1 MIILAVGM
9 FIVPNAGAIGTGYT
23 GETALT
29 AGIGING
36 TVHDLR
42 RHNFPPQTTTGYQSA
57 NASDYLDR
65 LCIFCHAPHHTY
77 KLNGETR
84 GTGEQSVNSN
94 YTYLPLWNHAQT
106 ISTFIQYNPGPDAP
120 DAATSMKGAQSVNDA
135 FDRIGA
141 ASLLCL
147 SCHDGSVAVN
157 EFGNNPQDTRSQSG
171 GGATIIQQYQIG
183 FAGISGEGFLANHHP
198 IGFRYEDVSNVDLE
212 IFDLA
217 TAVYDHTIDFTTY
230 GGPNPLAINV
240 GSGAKMVSEVL
251 WNGKMECS
259 SCHAVHNTGNTG
271 EKLLYVSDQNSNLC
285 FSCHNKGTKT
295 VGDDGTTGVV
305 HP

>member
-1 MIILAVGM
+1 MVLAIGIFSISVQD
-9 FIVPNAGAIGTGYT
+9 ASAIGTGYT
-23 GETALT
+23 GETPMT

-42 RHNFPPQTTTGYQSA
+42 RFNFPPQSTTGYQSA
-57 NASDYLDR
+57 TQSDYLDR
-65 LCIFCHAPHHTY
+65 LCIFCHAPHHAY

-94 YTYLPLWNHAQT
+94 YTYLPLWNHVQT
-106 ISTFIQYNPGPDAP
+106 IATFIQYNPGPDAP
-120 DAATSMKGAQSVNDA
+120 DAAVSQKGAQSVNDA

-141 ASLLCL
+141 TSLLCL

-171 GGATIIQQYQIG
+171 GGVTIIPQYQIG
-183 FAGISGEGFLANHHP
+183 FAGASGEGFLANHHP

-217 TAVYDHTIDFTTY
+217 TAVYDHTIDIGTY
-230 GGPNPLAINV
+230 GAVAGAINV
-240 GSGAKMVSEVL
+240 TGSHMVSEVL

-285 FSCHNKGTKT
+285 FSCHNKGVKT
-295 VGDDGTTGVV
+295 TTSTWAGGQVN
-305 HP
+305 